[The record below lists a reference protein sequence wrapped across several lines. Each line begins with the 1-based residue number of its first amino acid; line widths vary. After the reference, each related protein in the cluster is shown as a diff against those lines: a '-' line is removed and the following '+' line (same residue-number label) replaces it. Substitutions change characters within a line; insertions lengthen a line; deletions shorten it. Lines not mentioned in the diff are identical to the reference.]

1 MSSRPPAGLPHTRVA
16 LVTVADAGLGR
27 AVAREL
33 AEAGMTV
40 YVGAR
45 REKAGQ
51 KAERELR
58 ASGLD
63 ARHVPLDLDED
74 ATMARAA
81 ELVERSSGRLDV
93 LVNMVG
99 LTSSLDGTSENSPDG
114 FRAVFETNLL
124 DAIHLM
130 TVTNAMFP
138 LLRRSGGGH
147 IVNVASAFHAPAR
160 NGSGTPRNAVEALT
174 LQYADIGR
182 QDGVLVNAVCVD
194 AGIPAWDG
202 SEEDGAL
209 RRAAALT
216 VRLVLAEDPLLT
228 ATSTGPDGVCSGLSA
243 AAPGGESDADPVRV
257 V

>member
-99 LTSSLDGTSENSPDG
+99 LTSS
-114 FRAVFETNLL
+114 
-124 DAIHLM
+124 
-130 TVTNAMFP
+130 
-138 LLRRSGGGH
+138 
-147 IVNVASAFHAPAR
+147 
-160 NGSGTPRNAVEALT
+160 
-174 LQYADIGR
+174 
-182 QDGVLVNAVCVD
+182 
-194 AGIPAWDG
+194 
-202 SEEDGAL
+202 
-209 RRAAALT
+209 
-216 VRLVLAEDPLLT
+216 
-228 ATSTGPDGVCSGLSA
+228 STGPVRIRRMASERCSRPTCST
-243 AAPGGESDADPVRV
+243 PSTS
-257 V
+257 